1 MADANISDHVQS
13 GAETVK
19 YEAKTGINIWQNNAA
34 RMIRANERII
44 QGIMSAAKLQIE
56 VGQDVL
62 RHRVDR
68 LQNTKPDT
76 APHSIIE
83 HQTQDFQRIIGA
95 LREVS
100 EEWRTTF
107 AEASKL
113 LFEGTDEDLN
123 QAQQAM
129 EDFAHKSA
137 EFAKKGED
145 VAASVTSK
153 TAHKAAAKTDEAAA
167 KYREDA

>member
-1 MADANISDHVQS
+1 MADVNISDHVKS

-19 YEAKTGINIWQNNAA
+19 HETKTGLGIWQNNAA

-76 APHSIIE
+76 APHTIIQ
-83 HQTQDFQRIIGA
+83 HQTQDFQRMIGA
-95 LREVS
+95 MREVS

-107 AEASKL
+107 ADAAKL
-113 LFEGTDEDLN
+113 LFEGSEEDFDK
-123 QAQQAM
+123 AQQAVENFARQS
-129 EDFAHKSA
+129 EDFV
-137 EFAKKGED
+137 KKGQD

-153 TAHKAAAKTDEAAA
+153 TAHKAAAKADEASA
-167 KYREDA
+167 KYRENA